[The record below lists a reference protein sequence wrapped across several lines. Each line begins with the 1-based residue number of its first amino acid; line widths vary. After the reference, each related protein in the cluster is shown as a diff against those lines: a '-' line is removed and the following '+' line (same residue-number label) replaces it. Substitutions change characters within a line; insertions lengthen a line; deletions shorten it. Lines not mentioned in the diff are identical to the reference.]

1 MCSESSNPVVRVVT
15 QYKLC
20 FIFRTLYV
28 QGEKCTKNTSTLPG
42 LARSP
47 PSAVP
52 GLQPG
57 RVHNKTSIHFVCLW
71 HIDILVLILK
81 FNSV

>member
-1 MCSESSNPVVRVVT
+1 MCSKSSNPVVRVVT

-28 QGEKCTKNTSTLPG
+28 HGDKCTKNTSTLPG
-42 LARSP
+42 LARSL

-52 GLQPG
+52 GRRPA
-57 RVHNKTSIHFVCLW
+57 RVHNIFVSP
-71 HIDILVLILK
+71 
-81 FNSV
+81 F